1 MIKENNRKGID
12 EAITNTE
19 VENKVLERLGL
30 KANTYGTDPAFP
42 SSTGPKIAVNAVVDM
57 YKKTVIP
64 LTKVV
69 EVEYLMQRLKGTE
82 WE

>member
-1 MIKENNRKGID
+1 M
-12 EAITNTE
+12 
-19 VENKVLERLGL
+19 
-30 KANTYGTDPAFP
+30 GTDPGMDAEAP
-42 SSTGPKIAVNAVVDM
+42 RKVDVDGVVAM
-57 YKKTVIP
+57 YRDHVIP